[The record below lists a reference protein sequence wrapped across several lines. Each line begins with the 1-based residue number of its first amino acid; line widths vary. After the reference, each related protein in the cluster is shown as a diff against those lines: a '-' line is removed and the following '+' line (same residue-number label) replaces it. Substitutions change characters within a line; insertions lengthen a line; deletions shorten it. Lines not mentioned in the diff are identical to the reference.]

1 MFSTPDEAENAFYT
15 AFANSDLEAMMSVWL
30 PSEAIT
36 CIHPVGPR
44 ITGHKAVRV
53 AWNEMFRNNAGLR
66 FRLADVV
73 RTQDAL
79 LAIHV
84 LHEFI
89 TVPGEAAER
98 APAIA
103 TNIYQLTK
111 EGWRMILHHASPI
124 AVVQVAQERPSGR
137 LH

>member
-1 MFSTPDEAENAFYT
+1 MFSTPDEAETAFYT
-15 AFANSDLEAMMSVWL
+15 AFANSDLEAMMAVWL
-30 PSEAIT
+30 SSEAIT

-44 ITGHKAVRV
+44 ITGHQAIH
-53 AWNEMFRNNAGLR
+53 ASWAEMFRNNAGLR

-89 TVPGEAAER
+89 TVPGENSER

-103 TNIYQLTK
+103 TNIYQLTQ

-124 AVVQVAQERPSGR
+124 AVVQARQERPAGR